1 MRLPSQ
7 MQTNWNNIT
16 IKQNE
21 DGQIVAVYENDEVI
35 LEVTEGT
42 MAPAPETGEC
52 KPPSPYFLSVRHLWL
67 DGDKKSTDD
76 WNKAEFLFDAGEYV
90 RINKGKTWKE
100 IIDDV
105 DREFGFE

>member
-1 MRLPSQ
+1 

-21 DGQIVAVYENDEVI
+21 DGQIVAVYENDKVI

-105 DREFGFE
+105 DRKFGFE